1 MENNQTLKLWYESG
15 AVDVYYGHKRK
26 RLKDLTPKEEDAYWK
41 GYNDEPYGRKDNG
54 YDEE

>member
-26 RLKDLTPKEEDAYWK
+26 RLKDLTPKEEDAYWLRS
-41 GYNDEPYGRKDNG
+41 GTVLVPLYRHPQHR
-54 YDEE
+54 